1 MIDARTADAD
11 RKSERPAH
19 RLEATQCHTCKK
31 LLCENTRDAIRP
43 GKIVAIKCGRCN
55 AMNYLMGTTDA
66 GED

>member
-1 MIDARTADAD
+1 MTEPVTVE
-11 RKSERPAH
+11 KPERPVAH

-55 AMNYLMGTTDA
+55 AMNYLMGATDA
-66 GED
+66 GAD